1 MAFNSNDI
9 SQYFVR
15 INWGLSSKHKR
26 NTILKVVTDSVHL
39 FLEMTSRVCWIS
51 RSQGSTQTVGRGW
64 RRRASHTTPSY
75 WWIITVIF
83 FSFFSSFNLE
93 NIFIRYWW
101 RVTCSVAKTVTNFP
115 LNFLTFFRIIHVF
128 SPVNTPRYW
137 PWLIHIYGTVFY
149 FLFFFESLSYK

>member
-115 LNFLTFFRIIHVF
+115 LNFLTFFI
-128 SPVNTPRYW
+128 
-137 PWLIHIYGTVFY
+137 LY
-149 FLFFFESLSYK
+149 FLLLILPVIDRDYEYIYMAPYIIFVFLWILKL

>member
-39 FLEMTSRVCWIS
+39 FLEMTSKVCWIS
-51 RSQGSTQTVGRGW
+51 RSRGSTQTVGRGW

-101 RVTCSVAKTVTNFP
+101 RVTVLQKQLQIFP
-115 LNFLTFFRIIHVF
+115 LISWLFFVL
-128 SPVNTPRYW
+128 YM
-137 PWLIHIYGTVFY
+137 Y
-149 FLFFFESLSYK
+149 FLLLILPDIDHD

>member
-1 MAFNSNDI
+1 MSFNSNDI

-101 RVTCSVAKTVTNFP
+101 RVTVLQRQLQIFP
-115 LNFLTFFRIIHVF
+115 LISWLFFV
-128 SPVNTPRYW
+128 
-137 PWLIHIYGTVFY
+137 LY
-149 FLFFFESLSYK
+149 FLLLILPVIDHD

>member
-83 FSFFSSFNLE
+83 FSFFFSFNLE

-101 RVTCSVAKTVTNFP
+101 RVTVLQKQLQIFP
-115 LNFLTFFRIIHVF
+115 LISWLFFVL
-128 SPVNTPRYW
+128 YM
-137 PWLIHIYGTVFY
+137 Y
-149 FLFFFESLSYK
+149 FLLLILPDIDHD

>member
-51 RSQGSTQTVGRGW
+51 RSRGSTQTVGRGW

-83 FSFFSSFNLE
+83 FSFFFSFNLE

-101 RVTCSVAKTVTNFP
+101 RVTVFQKQLQIFP
-115 LNFLTFFRIIHVF
+115 LISWLFFVL
-128 SPVNTPRYW
+128 YM
-137 PWLIHIYGTVFY
+137 Y
-149 FLFFFESLSYK
+149 FLLLILPDIDHD